1 MIVTSY
7 SNSSLVILIVSFTI
21 NFCSLVFLVSCEYA
35 KNEKEKIAK
44 NNINLFMIKIANEEL
59 EYEVTI
65 IDAGFAVW
73 LASRAQP
80 RNYYSEFF
88 LENKNQFWVS
98 EWNRRVLEP
107 QRYDAMLYEMQINY
121 DNNIHYGYEVNY
133 LIYNYLVY
141 FQNVNRQRL
150 WGNVP
155 MR

>member
-1 MIVTSY
+1 MNKLILFLAIFSFSFFARSQEAQKTIEQK
-7 SNSSLVILIVSFTI
+7 LVVNDT
-21 NFCSLVFLVSCEYA
+21 
-35 KNEKEKIAK
+35 
-44 NNINLFMIKIANEEL
+44 IKIANEEL

>member
-1 MIVTSY
+1 MNKLILFLAIFSFSFFAHSQETKKTSEQK
-7 SNSSLVILIVSFTI
+7 LIVNDT
-21 NFCSLVFLVSCEYA
+21 
-35 KNEKEKIAK
+35 
-44 NNINLFMIKIANEEL
+44 IKIVNEEL

-65 IDAGFAVW
+65 IDAGFSVW

-107 QRYDAMLYEMQINY
+107 QRYDPMLYEMQINY
-121 DNNIHYGYEVNY
+121 DNNIHYGHEVNY